1 MQKTRHNSR
10 SSVHLNFD
18 SWEQSQA
25 KGVSVCVYSYICMY
39 EAPWQIDH
47 YMYNEAP

>member
-1 MQKTRHNSR
+1 M
-10 SSVHLNFD
+10 NFV

-25 KGVSVCVYSYICMY
+25 KGVCVCVYLYMCMY

-47 YMYNEAP
+47 YDHYMYNEAL